1 MSKFAKVPVK
11 IPENVKVEVLD
22 SLIKV
27 VGPKGTLE
35 RKIPDL
41 VGIEIKEGDLF
52 VKTREKE
59 ETKFGKAILGTT
71 KSHIA
76 NMIKGVVDGWSKKL
90 ELVGTGYRGEVRGND
105 LVLTVGFS
113 HPLIFKAPEGIKFT
127 IEKNVITID
136 GIDKDTVSQI
146 SATIRMSRE
155 PDPYKGKGI
164 RYLGEY
170 LKLKPGKQAAKAGGA
185 A

>member
-11 IPENVKVEVLD
+11 IPENVKVEISDGLV
-22 SLIKV
+22 KV
-27 VGPKGTLE
+27 TGPKGTLE
-35 RKIPDL
+35 RKLPKE
-41 VGIEIKEGDLF
+41 VGIEIKDGSLHF
-52 VKTREKE
+52 KSLEKV

-71 KSHIA
+71 KSHLSNA
-76 NMIKGVVDGWSKKL
+76 IKGVIEGWNKKL

-113 HPLIFKAPEGIKFT
+113 HPLIFTAPAGVKFT
-127 IEKNVITID
+127 IEKNVVTVD
-136 GIDKDTVSQI
+136 GIDKDVVSQI
-146 SATIRMSRE
+146 AANIRISRE